1 MVEIMD
7 HLCYNWDCR
16 RGRRT
21 EVPGKFRENSE
32 ESNKERRT
40 GG

>member
-7 HLCYNWDCR
+7 HLSYNWDCR

-32 ESNKERRT
+32 V
-40 GG
+40 